1 MGEQFSTIVDD
12 ICENDM
18 RYPQGAYAFVMESLS
33 YTQKKYKASKHVSG
47 EEILEGIKELLMKK
61 FGPMTMTVL
70 KYWGIKSTV
79 DFGNI
84 IFNLVDNEILSKT
97 KEDDIEKFQ
106 DGYDFDDV
114 FLKGYRKQL
123 HKKISRMRSM

>member
-12 ICENDM
+12 ICEHDM
-18 RYPQGAYAFVMESLS
+18 RYQQGAYAFVMESLS

-61 FGPMTMTVL
+61 FGPMTMPVL
-70 KYWGIKSTV
+70 KNWGIKSTV

-97 KEDDIEKFQ
+97 KEDDIQTFH